1 MESVG
6 ATQCATH
13 IVVSIVATFS
23 RAVGIHAHDVLPN
36 LALQWRWGC
45 VLRALPRIRTIPVI
59 SWAATLDSSVT
70 ITTYKAPFR
79 VFTDGNLADGDRLL
93 LRRIDNP
100 KAAIKPALGV
110 ILMAQ
115 ATKL

>member
-13 IVVSIVATFS
+13 VVVSIVATLC
-23 RAVGIHAHDVLPN
+23 RAVGIHANDMLPN
-36 LALQWRWGC
+36 LALQWSWGC
-45 VLRALPRIRTIPVI
+45 VLRAPPRIRAIPVI
-59 SWAATLDSSVT
+59 SWAAALGSSVT
-70 ITTYKAPFR
+70 ITTYKAPPR
-79 VFTDGNLADGDRLL
+79 VFTNGNLTDGGELL
-93 LRRIDNP
+93 LRRIDDP

-110 ILMAQ
+110 VLMTR